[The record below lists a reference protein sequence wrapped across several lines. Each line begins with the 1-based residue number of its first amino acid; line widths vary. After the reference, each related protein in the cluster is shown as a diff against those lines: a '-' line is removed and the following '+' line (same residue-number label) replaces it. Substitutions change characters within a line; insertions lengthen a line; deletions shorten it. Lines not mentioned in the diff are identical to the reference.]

1 MTDGV
6 SLLSPRRQ
14 RQKQRRQGLHGNHHQ
29 VGDLQTFS
37 DVPVMPLQ
45 ALRVHDPQGGPV
57 WPDFARQTTARFC
70 RDHGVPVDVQPTLE
84 PCLSEIEDDAI
95 WGGYI
100 HPHFGHLISEHLT
113 RILPSILARPD
124 DAVLFI
130 LEKDS
135 ATETVPDYFH
145 DILQWYGLPRE
156 RIRIITQPTLVRRL
170 SVVPQGEVL
179 WGKAPDA
186 SYLDLLDALPGRNGI
201 TPVPG
206 DIVYVSRTG
215 LVTKGQGSHLGEGY
229 LIQLLQEL
237 GVTILDPAHLSLR
250 AQLECYTGAKTLIFA
265 EGSAMHGRQLLGRV
279 KQDVYVLK
287 RRVRNLAR
295 PMLRPR
301 VRNLAYVNANGG
313 ILRVRDKAD
322 KGFPHRNAVFY
333 RTEPLLGCFDRMGL
347 NLRAKWNQHDYLA
360 AALSDAA
367 QWEQAKPEDK
377 VLSDQNLR
385 VYLAEMSSAIKGVT
399 SLPGSF
405 SAGQA
410 GASPQ

>member
-6 SLLSPRRQ
+6 SLLSPGRQ
-14 RQKQRRQGLHGNHHQ
+14 RQGRQSPRGYPLQ
-29 VGDLQTFS
+29 MSDLRTFA

-45 ALRVHDPQGGPV
+45 GFREHDPQGGPV
-57 WPDFARQTTARFC
+57 WPDFDRQTTARFC
-70 RDHGVPVDVQPTLE
+70 RENGVPVDLPPTLE
-84 PCLSEIEDDAI
+84 PCLSVIEEDAI

-113 RILPSILARPD
+113 RILPSIQARPD
-124 DAVLFI
+124 DVVLFI
-130 LEKDS
+130 LEKDRD
-135 ATETVPDYFH
+135 AEAVPSFFY
-145 DILQWYGLPRE
+145 DILHWYGVPRE
-156 RIRIITQPTLVRRL
+156 RIRIIAQPTMVRRL

-179 WGKAPDA
+179 WGKSPDA
-186 SYLDLLDALPGRNGI
+186 SYLDMLDALPDRNGI

-215 LVTKGQGSHLGEGY
+215 LVRKGQGSHLGEGY
-229 LIQLLQEL
+229 LIQLLQDM
-237 GVTILDPAHLSLR
+237 GVAILDPARLGLR
-250 AQLECYTGAKTLIFA
+250 AQLEHYAGAKTLIFA

-279 KQDVYVLK
+279 KQTIYVLK

-313 ILRVRDKAD
+313 VLRVRDRAD
-322 KGFPHRNAVFY
+322 KGFPNRNAVFY
-333 RTEPLLGCFDRMGL
+333 RTEPLLGCFDMMGL
-347 NLRAKWNQHDYLA
+347 SLRGKWSQDDYLA

-367 QWEQAKPEDK
+367 QWEEAKPEDK

-399 SLPGSF
+399 RLPGSF
-405 SAGQA
+405 SAGRA

>member
-1 MTDGV
+1 M
-6 SLLSPRRQ
+6 
-14 RQKQRRQGLHGNHHQ
+14 
-29 VGDLQTFS
+29 QTFS

-70 RDHGVPVDVQPTLE
+70 RNDGVPVDVQPTLE
-84 PCLSEIEDDAI
+84 PCLSTINEDAI

-113 RILPSILARPD
+113 RILPSIHARPD
-124 DAVLFI
+124 DVVLFI
-130 LEKDS
+130 LEQDRD
-135 ATETVPDYFH
+135 AETVPAFFY
-145 DILQWYGLPRE
+145 DILHWYGLPRE
-156 RIRIITQPTLVRRL
+156 RIRIIAQPTLVRRL

-179 WGKAPDA
+179 WGKAPGA
-186 SYLDLLDALPGRNGI
+186 SYLDLLDALPGQHGI

-206 DIVYVSRTG
+206 DIVYVSRNG

-237 GVTILDPAHLSLR
+237 GVEILDPAQLSLR
-250 AQLECYTGAKTLIFA
+250 AQLEHYAGAKTLIFA

-295 PMLRPR
+295 PNLRPR

-313 ILRVRDKAD
+313 ILRVRDRAGR
-322 KGFPHRNAVFY
+322 GFPNRNAVFY
-333 RTEPLLGCFDRMGL
+333 RTEPLLGCFDRIGL
-347 NLRAKWNQHDYLA
+347 NLRAKWNQEAYLA

-367 QWEQAKPEDK
+367 QWEKAKPEDR
-377 VLSDQNLR
+377 VLSDQNLH

-399 SLPGSF
+399 ALPGSF
-405 SAGQA
+405 SAGQT
-410 GASPQ
+410 GASTQ